1 MMHIRTALRRLAH
14 DQRGFAT
21 SFFVRTIIAFALVA
35 LVINEVG
42 QILMTEVHAHNA
54 AGAAAQAAATQFK
67 GTRNLA
73 QAHEAALQAMA
84 GEDPKAKLVKLTIN
98 TTQYTA
104 TAVVKETANTLVVSR
119 VSFLQHYGQ
128 VRASDLEV
136 APTA

>member
-21 SFFVRTIIAFALVA
+21 SFFVRTIIVFALVA
-35 LVINEVG
+35 LVINEIG

-54 AGAAAQAAATQFK
+54 AGAAAQAAATTYK

-73 QAHEAALQAMA
+73 EAHQAALDAMA
-84 GEDPKAKLVKLTIN
+84 GEDPKAKLVKITIN

-119 VSFLQHYGQ
+119 LSFLQKYGE
-128 VRASDLEV
+128 VRAAEEEV